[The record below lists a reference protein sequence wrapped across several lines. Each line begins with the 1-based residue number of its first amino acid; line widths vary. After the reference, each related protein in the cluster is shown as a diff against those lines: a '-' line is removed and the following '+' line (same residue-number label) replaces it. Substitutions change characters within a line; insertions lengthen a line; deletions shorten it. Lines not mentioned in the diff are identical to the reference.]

1 MVSAEARPTTVL
13 AFGGNAIS
21 PDGETGSYE
30 EQRFHAREMAAV
42 VADLVA
48 AGHRTIV
55 THGNGPQAGHLAI
68 QQENAA
74 DVVAPQPLHSVV
86 AMTQGQL
93 GSMIAL
99 SLRELLPASTP
110 VVVVVSH
117 VLVDRDDPAFQRPT
131 KPIGPHYDEATAVR
145 LAEERGWSVTDVGS
159 GRYRRVVPSPAP
171 LDVIELPAIE
181 RLVAAG
187 AVAVVAG
194 GGGIP
199 VVETE
204 QGSLD
209 PVDAVI
215 DKDRA
220 AQRVGSAIGADN
232 LVLLTDVP
240 EVMLDFGTPSQ
251 RPIEQMAADEARRH
265 LAAAQFPAGSMGPK
279 VEAAVSF
286 LDNGGQLAV
295 ITSSEHAGAA
305 LAKEHGTRIVRG
317 SDGG

>member
-1 MVSAEARPTTVL
+1 MSAAAQPTTVL

-21 PDGETGSYE
+21 PDGGTGTYE

-55 THGNGPQAGHLAI
+55 THGNGPQAGHLAL

-74 DVVAPQPLHSVV
+74 SVVAPQPLHSVV

-93 GSMIAL
+93 GSMVAL

-117 VLVDRDDPAFQRPT
+117 VRVDRDDPAFQRPT
-131 KPIGPHYDEATAVR
+131 KPIGPHYEEATARR
-145 LAEERGWSVTDVGS
+145 LADERGWSVAEVGN
-159 GRYRRVVPSPAP
+159 GRYRRVVASPAP
-171 LDVIELPAIE
+171 REMVELAAIE

-187 AVAVVAG
+187 AVAVVTG

-199 VVETE
+199 VVATE
-204 QGSLD
+204 QGWLD

-220 AQRVGSAIGADN
+220 AERLGSAVGADN

-240 EVMLDFGTPSQ
+240 EVVLDFGTPRQ
-251 RPIEQMAADEARRH
+251 RPIEEMASAEATQH
-265 LAAAQFPAGSMGPK
+265 LAAGQFPAGSMGPK
-279 VEAAVSF
+279 VESAVSF
-286 LDNGGQLAV
+286 LGNGGRLAV
-295 ITSSEHAGAA
+295 ITSPEHAGAA
-305 LAKEHGTRIVRG
+305 LAREHGTRIVRG

>member
-1 MVSAEARPTTVL
+1 MSAEARPTTVL

-21 PDGETGSYE
+21 PDGGTGAYE
-30 EQRFHAREMAAV
+30 EQRFHAGEMAAV

-74 DVVAPQPLHSVV
+74 DIVAAQPLHSVV

-93 GSMIAL
+93 GSMVAL

-117 VLVDRDDPAFQRPT
+117 VRVDRDDPAFQHPT
-131 KPIGPHYDEATAVR
+131 KPIGPHYDEPTARR
-145 LAEERGWSVTDVGS
+145 LAEERGWVVAEVGRS
-159 GRYRRVVPSPAP
+159 RYRRVVASPAP
-171 LDVIELPAIE
+171 QDVVELPAIKQ
-181 RLVAAG
+181 LVAAD
-187 AVAVVAG
+187 AVAVVTG

-199 VVETE
+199 VVVNERGGLE
-204 QGSLD
+204 

-220 AQRVGSAIGADN
+220 AQRLGSTVGAEN

-240 EVMLDFGTPSQ
+240 EVVLDFGTPDQ
-251 RPIEQMAADEARRH
+251 RPITEMTAAEATKH
-265 LAAAQFPAGSMGPK
+265 LAEGQFPAGSMGPK

-286 LDNGGQLAV
+286 LDNGGRLAV
-295 ITSSEHAGAA
+295 ITSPGHAGAA
-305 LAKEHGTRIVRG
+305 LAGEHGTRIVRG

>member
-1 MVSAEARPTTVL
+1 MSAEAQPTTVL

-21 PDGETGSYE
+21 PDGGTGTYE
-30 EQRFHAREMAAV
+30 EQRFHAGEMAAV

-74 DVVAPQPLHSVV
+74 DVVAAQPLHSVV

-93 GSMIAL
+93 GSMVAL

-117 VLVDRDDPAFQRPT
+117 VRVDRDDPAFEHPT
-131 KPIGPHYDEATAVR
+131 KPIGPHYDEATARR
-145 LAEERGWSVTDVGS
+145 LAGERGWVVADVGQ
-159 GRYRRVVPSPAP
+159 GRYRRVVASPAP
-171 LDVIELPAIE
+171 QDVVELPAIE

-187 AVAVVAG
+187 TVAVVTG

-199 VVETE
+199 VVATE
-204 QGSLD
+204 EGGLD

-220 AQRVGSAIGADN
+220 AQRLGSTVGADN

-240 EVMLDFGTPSQ
+240 EVVLDFGTPNQ
-251 RPIEQMAADEARRH
+251 RPIAEMTAAEATKH
-265 LAAAQFPAGSMGPK
+265 LAEGQFPAGSMGPK

-286 LDNGGQLAV
+286 LDNGGRLAV
-295 ITSSEHAGAA
+295 ITSPEHAGAA
-305 LAKEHGTRIVRG
+305 LAGEHGTRIVRG